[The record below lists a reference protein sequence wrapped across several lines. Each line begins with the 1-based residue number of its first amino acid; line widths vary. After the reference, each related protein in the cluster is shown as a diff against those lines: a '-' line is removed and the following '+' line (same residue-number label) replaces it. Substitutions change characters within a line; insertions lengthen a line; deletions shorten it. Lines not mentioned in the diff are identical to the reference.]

1 MKLPEY
7 VEITDVCL
15 RDGLQNLCAF
25 VPTDTKAQLARRLI
39 DAGFTSIEATSFVS
53 PKWVPQMVDATD
65 LLKIVKPYADE
76 KRVAVTCLVPN
87 LKGAQLA
94 MDAGADRLNFVISVS
109 EAHNRNNV
117 NRTPEESFAQLR
129 EIRRMLP
136 ADVTLCLSL
145 ATAFGCPFGEEIT
158 TEKVCRVAKEGV
170 DAGADELILAD
181 TIGAANPWLIEIV
194 VGAVIEIVPAARLKL
209 HLHDTQGMA
218 LANYFAAMQL
228 GAYRFEAAAG
238 GLGGCPYAPGAS
250 GNAASEDLNNML
262 LSMGIH
268 TGVAQEKLLEA
279 SDFISGSVH
288 AQVNS
293 HMWRKERGAEK

>member
-1 MKLPEY
+1 M
-7 VEITDVCL
+7 VRL
-15 RDGLQNLCAF
+15 RVF
-25 VPTDTKAQLARRLI
+25 
-39 DAGFTSIEATSFVS
+39 
-53 PKWVPQMVDATD
+53 
-65 LLKIVKPYADE
+65 
-76 KRVAVTCLVPN
+76 
-87 LKGAQLA
+87 
-94 MDAGADRLNFVISVS
+94 
-109 EAHNRNNV
+109 
-117 NRTPEESFAQLR
+117 
-129 EIRRMLP
+129 
-136 ADVTLCLSL
+136 
-145 ATAFGCPFGEEIT
+145 
-158 TEKVCRVAKEGV
+158 
-170 DAGADELILAD
+170 
-181 TIGAANPWLIEIV
+181 
-194 VGAVIEIVPAARLKL
+194 VPAARLKL